1 MIKKIEFAFLA
12 LATILMVACK
22 DDSNHAGSSLMNS
35 GDSVWVC
42 VDTLGMKSM
51 LVACSPIIS
60 DPDSLLLG
68 EMENG
73 YGTTRAEILTQLAC
87 PVGYKYPENAV
98 MDSVC
103 LFLYYQSYSG
113 DGNSPLQLDVQEMDR
128 STLKYSETYYSNIDT
143 SLFVSPDA
151 PHILARKHILVP
163 AHPKDELSSS
173 GATFSSLCMRVDADW
188 AKHFFEDV
196 RDFSSQDAFNEKM
209 KGLYIYTDFGGSA
222 IINVNTLALCVYYHF
237 SYNKAGRDTT
247 VTDMKSFYAN
257 SEVRQVNRVRYLDN
271 DYNPGAEEDL
281 VLMLQNPDS
290 DFIVSPGGVYT
301 CVSIPLRE
309 ITRKIYRN
317 LSYED
322 ASGMLCHK
330 RVYVNKAEML
340 VRVRNYFTGS
350 SLDRTRDHWAQP
362 ANNVL
367 LIRDHAVNSFF
378 KEKQMPMDTLAI
390 LGTLSATEDEN
401 GKPMYYYSY
410 DLSSLLTVQLRDSAY
425 VPDTLRMIM
434 VPVSVES
441 NVSSSGSS
449 TPTSVKQSQELSTT
463 IINSAQ
469 RGDHPLVMEVVYSGF

>member
-1 MIKKIEFAFLA
+1 MRKKIKFGLLA
-12 LATILMVACK
+12 LAAILMVACK
-22 DDSNHAGSSLMNS
+22 DDATHAGSTLMKS
-35 GDSVWVC
+35 ADSVWVC
-42 VDTLGMKSM
+42 VDTLGMKSR

-113 DGNSPLQLDVQEMDR
+113 DGNSPLQINVQEMDR
-128 STLKYSETYYSNIDT
+128 NTLKYSETYYTNIDT
-143 SLFVSPDA
+143 ALFVSADA
-151 PHILARKHILVP
+151 PQVLARKHILVP
-163 AHPKDELSSS
+163 AHPQGEINSS
-173 GATFSSLCMRVDADW
+173 GTRFSSLSMRVDSDW

-196 RDFSSQDAFNEKM
+196 RDFSSQSAFNEKM

-222 IINVNTLALCVYYHF
+222 IVNVNTLALCVYYHF
-237 SYNKAGRDTT
+237 SYDKAGRDTT
-247 VTDMKSFYAN
+247 VSDMKSFYAN

-271 DYNPGAEEDL
+271 DNNPGAEEDL
-281 VLMLQNPDS
+281 VHMLQNPDS

-301 CVSIPLRE
+301 SVLIPLRD

-322 ASGMLCHK
+322 ASGRLCHK

-340 VRVRNYFTGS
+340 VRVRNYFSGS
-350 SLDRTRDHWAQP
+350 SMDLTRDHWAQP
-362 ANNVL
+362 ANNIL

-378 KEKQMPMDTLAI
+378 KEKQLPMDTLAI
-390 LGTLSATEDEN
+390 LGTLSVTEDEA

-410 DLSSLLTVQLRDSAY
+410 DLSALLTVQLRDSAY

-441 NVSSSGSS
+441 SSSSSGATS
-449 TPTSVKQSQELSTT
+449 TTSVKQSQELSTT

-469 RGDHPLVMEVVYSGF
+469 RSDRPLVMEVVYSGF